1 MGLTFQIVRMEV
13 MTMTASNNLAELLLT
28 LEEIRQE
35 NYPDIPKSIVERVLL
50 IEYQHQDNRVK
61 GRSLVRKVIKQYLRE
76 DES

>member
-1 MGLTFQIVRMEV
+1 
-13 MTMTASNNLAELLLT
+13 MTASNNLAELLLT

>member
-50 IEYQHQDNRVK
+50 LEYQHQDNRVK

>member
-1 MGLTFQIVRMEV
+1 
-13 MTMTASNNLAELLLT
+13 MTASNNLAELLLT

-50 IEYQHQDNRVK
+50 LEYQHQDNRVK